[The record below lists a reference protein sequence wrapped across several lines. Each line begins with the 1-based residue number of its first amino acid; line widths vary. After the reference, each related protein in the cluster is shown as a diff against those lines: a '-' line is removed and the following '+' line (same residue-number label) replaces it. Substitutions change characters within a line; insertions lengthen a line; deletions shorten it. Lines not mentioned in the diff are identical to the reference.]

1 MTVEKFCK
9 KKTKGNEK
17 IKIKKTIKT
26 GKFTP
31 YKKKK
36 DVSLSKNPKQ
46 LSK

>member
-9 KKTKGNEK
+9 QKQKVM
-17 IKIKKTIKT
+17 KKTIKT

-36 DVSLSKNPKQ
+36 DVSLSKKPKQ